1 MAQLSTR
8 IVSQKRERFYGKE
21 LEYVM
26 PKRIFEEMTKDVH
39 GDRGQWMIDYIN
51 DMYGLLGHVTS
62 ITLEGA

>member
-39 GDRGQWMIDYIN
+39 GDRGQYF
-51 DMYGLLGHVTS
+51 T
-62 ITLEGA
+62 